1 MTTPPVPAPA
11 GPVCPK
17 CGTPLAAAS
26 VQGLCPACLLAFHLA
41 PATQAGDAPGD
52 HAFTP
57 PAAAELGEQFP
68 QLEIIELIGRGGMG
82 AVYRA
87 RQREL
92 DRFVALKILPRSLGD
107 DPAFAD
113 RFTREARALAK
124 LSHPGIVTI
133 HDFGRT
139 ADGLFYILMEF
150 VDGVNLRQLLAGGR
164 IAPREALAIVPE
176 LCDALQYA
184 HDRGIVHRDI
194 KPENILLDRRGHVK
208 IADFGLAKLV
218 GSPPTVSGSAPVPGA
233 ASGVPPDTSVSGP
246 STELTEAGKIMGTP
260 SYMAPEQSSHPGAV
274 DHRAD
279 IYALG
284 VVFYQMLTGELPDKT
299 LQPPSR
305 KVVLDVRLDEVVLRA
320 LEQEPSRRYQQA
332 SALKTQVETIA
343 GSPPAPAS
351 SAGPASTETPAN
363 KSPWTRIL
371 ELAFDIEFTSPLALK
386 LINVSALGF
395 LGGVAFLGF
404 VPLPGWQGCFGFAG
418 FTGLFSLIGFAFMV
432 ERAKRRQTKPPP
444 HLDLLAADKMPAPVG
459 PAASVN
465 GAPLKTI
472 RSHFTTH
479 EHLQTLAGSLLVRQ
493 GTGELALYSDRLVF
507 SHARERL
514 EVPFTVLRELRA
526 VRFPFW
532 FSPAGLHTLGL
543 TFEENGVTR
552 RVYFN
557 PTDSFPCFV
566 PRCNELVAEWLTAVA
581 AAVAHFAGRRP
592 VGCDEAPVVLASA
605 FPRLLILFR
614 GLQILLP
621 AALPALIILP
631 LLVLRPGGGSGLGW
645 ILWFVVVVYFVQAA
659 VILTYLRMRTSR
671 LFSPV
676 QTPPTP
682 PLASTPAAPGGTY
695 RPVPVLRW
703 QDRWLWDTCYVTA
716 FAFWPTL
723 LAAVGFTV
731 FSTIWGGRLPYLA
744 LLIALPGLLGA
755 GIYGWVGS
763 RVRRLRASL
772 SRSDGEVAEALIV
785 LRPFQSPG
793 VAVLHADRLELVRVF
808 GAPIIVPLAD
818 IAALSE
824 VRWFN
829 GSRLFWKRGFALDLA
844 GGRRVLVAVP
854 EPFGRRWRAV
864 LSRASLPELPLV
876 SPRLKPSGMTFGRGR
891 LVLILIPLLV
901 GLTIAASWG
910 FIRGPSQPPA
920 RPDIATVVGAP
931 AQVSPAPTAPT
942 ATTHA
947 ELEAAFREYERL
959 LTELRE
965 ATFELDLADFGDGS
979 AAERQAHRASVE
991 QKCRLLADQ
1000 TARLREQILALGRRA
1015 AAP

>member
-1 MTTPPVPAPA
+1 MTTPPVPDPA
-11 GPVCPK
+11 NPVCPK

-57 PAAAELGEQFP
+57 PTVGELGDQFP

-82 AVYRA
+82 AIYRA

-92 DRFVALKILPRSLGD
+92 DRLVALKILPRSLGN

-139 ADGLFYILMEF
+139 ADGLFYILMEC

-218 GSPPTVSGSAPVPGA
+218 GDGGRSGLTVAGVADPGSENPGLSEA
-233 ASGVPPDTSVSGP
+233 GYS
-246 STELTEAGKIMGTP
+246 EFTEAGKVMGTP
-260 SYMAPEQSSHPGAV
+260 SYMAPEQSTHPGTV

-284 VVFYQMLTGELPDKT
+284 VVFYQMLTGELPGKT

-343 GSPPAPAS
+343 AAPHATPPPAS
-351 SAGPASTETPAN
+351 S
-363 KSPWTRIL
+363 
-371 ELAFDIEFTSPLALK
+371 D
-386 LINVSALGF
+386 VS
-395 LGGVAFLGF
+395 V
-404 VPLPGWQGCFGFAG
+404 
-418 FTGLFSLIGFAFMV
+418 
-432 ERAKRRQTKPPP
+432 
-444 HLDLLAADKMPAPVG
+444 
-459 PAASVN
+459 
-465 GAPLKTI
+465 
-472 RSHFTTH
+472 
-479 EHLQTLAGSLLVRQ
+479 
-493 GTGELALYSDRLVF
+493 
-507 SHARERL
+507 
-514 EVPFTVLRELRA
+514 
-526 VRFPFW
+526 
-532 FSPAGLHTLGL
+532 
-543 TFEENGVTR
+543 
-552 RVYFN
+552 
-557 PTDSFPCFV
+557 
-566 PRCNELVAEWLTAVA
+566 
-581 AAVAHFAGRRP
+581 
-592 VGCDEAPVVLASA
+592 
-605 FPRLLILFR
+605 
-614 GLQILLP
+614 
-621 AALPALIILP
+621 
-631 LLVLRPGGGSGLGW
+631 
-645 ILWFVVVVYFVQAA
+645 
-659 VILTYLRMRTSR
+659 SR
-671 LFSPV
+671 
-676 QTPPTP
+676 
-682 PLASTPAAPGGTY
+682 
-695 RPVPVLRW
+695 VPVLRW
-703 QDRWLWDTCYVTA
+703 QDRWLWDASYVTA
-716 FAFWPTL
+716 FAFWPTM
-723 LAAVGFTV
+723 LAAVLFTSS
-731 FSTIWGGRLPYLA
+731 STIWGGRLPYLA

-772 SRSDGEVAEALIV
+772 PRSDGEVAEALIV

-793 VAVLHADRLELVRVF
+793 LAVLHADRLELVRLI
-808 GAPIIVPLAD
+808 GAPILVPLAD

-824 VRWFN
+824 LRWFN

-864 LSRASLPELPLV
+864 LSRGSLPELPPDSTGVPTTTTPPQQVGKAWLYQGVDYRSTAMLFGLPWLHVAVGNDPATGRQRVARGIIAVGGLAQGVVAVGGVAVGGLTFGGLSLGVWASGGLAGGLIALGGLAIALAVAVGGFAVAPLALGGGAWGYYAFGGFARGAHTLGGNSGDAVGRAFFEPWAGPFLQHVVIVDNVVVILV
-876 SPRLKPSGMTFGRGR
+876 VVLATSLPVWLSRRQWQAMHPGLKTSGMTSGRGWFVR
-891 LVLILIPLLV
+891 FLIPLVV

-910 FIRGPSQPPA
+910 IIRGPSQPPA
-920 RPDIATVVGAP
+920 KPDTATRVAKP
-931 AQVSPAPTAPT
+931 TQVSPASTAPT
-942 ATTHA
+942 AATHA

-1015 AAP
+1015 AAPPAP